1 MTVTTVNMATKLWC
15 TGDSDYCIP
24 RGHFDVLCVDEAGH
38 ATEPE
43 IIAVTATLMIYYK
56 DDGNT
61 NSSSGQIIFTGNP
74 QQLCPVITSELC
86 KKFQMDQ
93 SYMERLL
100 KTSSPYK

>member
-1 MTVTTVNMATKLWC
+1 MATVNMAVRLWC
-15 TGDSDYCIP
+15 TGDSDSYIL
-24 RGHFDVLCVDEAGH
+24 RGHFDVRCVDEAGH

-43 IIAVTATLMIYYK
+43 IIAVTATLMRYHK

-61 NSSSGQIIFTGNP
+61 NISSGQIILAGNP
-74 QQLCPVITSELC
+74 QQLGPVITSELC